1 MTGWLDLFREYV
13 GSITDNPD
21 ITIPH
26 AVVLVVRSFFQ
37 ALWEMITL
45 EALGLFNSI
54 YETILYWIEQTH
66 SKFAYIGQRIVLS
79 LDHKSS
85 LSFFTDNFVF
95 WFIGIIVFVFVMKI
109 LLSLMKELVNF
120 IGGLL

>member
-1 MTGWLDLFREYV
+1 MTTWLDILRQYV
-13 GSITDNPD
+13 GTIAENPD

-26 AVVLVVRSFFQ
+26 AVVLVVRSFFI
-37 ALWEMITL
+37 ALWEMITF

-66 SKFAYIGQRIVLS
+66 SKFANIGQRLVTS